1 MARYLIEN
9 EDIIST
15 IEGGLASRFWN
26 TCSELGVDVNITLDN
41 DGTPHIDVNTNSDN
55 IRIRVTTHNLFD
67 DNDDII
73 GYQFNPVVITRS
85 TKFDFDQDNVISE
98 FDKMKQIA
106 ELAEEIYMTEVEFD
120 EE

>member
-9 EDIIST
+9 EDIVST
-15 IEGGLASRFWN
+15 IEGGLASHFWN
-26 TCSELGVDVNITLDN
+26 TCRSLGVDVDITLDA
-41 DGTPHIDVNTNSDN
+41 DGTPKIDVNTNDDN

-67 DNDDII
+67 DDDNII
-73 GYQFNPVVITRS
+73 GYQFSPVVLTRS
-85 TKFDFDQDNVISE
+85 KKFDFDQDDVTVE